1 MAILFKATK
10 ALEGQID
17 EYLDAVSQGMIIFTE
32 GLNDYLESR
41 QDRFGERI
49 ENIDKL
55 ESKADHL
62 RRNIENSLY
71 SQSLI
76 PEHRGDVLGLLES
89 MDNVID
95 AAKETLNQFSVENPY
110 IPEELNSEYL
120 ELTRMATLAAEAVV
134 LATRAFFKDV
144 KAVKD
149 HLHKTYFYEKEADKI
164 GDHLKRHIFKMDDL
178 ELAQKIHLR
187 YFALHIDNI
196 ADDAEAVA
204 DRLGIYTIKRT
215 I

>member
-41 QDRFGERI
+41 QNRFCERI

-149 HLHKTYFYEKEADKI
+149 HLHKTK
-164 GDHLKRHIFKMDDL
+164 L
-178 ELAQKIHLR
+178 
-187 YFALHIDNI
+187 
-196 ADDAEAVA
+196 
-204 DRLGIYTIKRT
+204 IKSAT
-215 I
+215 T